1 MLLRITAEVKGDIV
15 LKKSISSQFYI
26 YTFKIFKK
34 DNSIFLSVEKKVSGC
49 FDSMPKTSV
58 DKLNNIHVSIPD
70 SSIYEDMIEWIKWIE
85 AFGSFNLGVKKILY
99 EEAEITWIPESK
111 EEEKLLAI
119 TSYRVTK
126 AKQRNHTI
134 DVSNFQDT
142 LLYCKKLS
150 ENYVPYTY
158 YRLGASFFDEGEY
171 YLSYI
176 NFFLMIEYLFAN
188 GKSREDLMR
197 KEFEKSSVLIFSI
210 IKAIKT
216 IPQDNPNIEWLQKE
230 CRNRQ
235 KNYNVDGVIYVLIQ
249 IRGIIAHGIK
259 KTTGKYRKD
268 QQLLRPICFI
278 LGMIC
283 RSVCELLQMLFMVP
297 DDQKESFLKMKIHEL
312 GPLS

>member
-1 MLLRITAEVKGDIV
+1 
-15 LKKSISSQFYI
+15 
-26 YTFKIFKK
+26 
-34 DNSIFLSVEKKVSGC
+34 
-49 FDSMPKTSV
+49 MPKTSV

-70 SSIYEDMIEWIKWIE
+70 KSIYEDMIEWIKWIE

-142 LLYCKKLS
+142 LFYCKKLS

-176 NFFLMIEYLFAN
+176 NYFMMLEYLFAN
-188 GKSREDLMR
+188 GETRQDPMR
-197 KEFEKSSVLIFSI
+197 REFEKSNILILSVL
-210 IKAIKT
+210 KAIKT
-216 IPQDNPNIEWLQKE
+216 FPKEDSNIEWLQNE
-230 CRNRQ
+230 CKNRQ
-235 KNYNVDGVIYVLIQ
+235 KKYTVDGVIYVLIKL
-249 IRGIIAHGIK
+249 RGTIAHGINNRS
-259 KTTGKYRKD
+259 GKYRND
-268 QQLLRPICFI
+268 QQLLRPICFV

-283 RSVCELLQMLFMVP
+283 HYVCGFLQILSTVQ
-297 DDQKESFLKMKIHEL
+297 DEQKDNYLKMRIQEL
-312 GPLS
+312 GALS